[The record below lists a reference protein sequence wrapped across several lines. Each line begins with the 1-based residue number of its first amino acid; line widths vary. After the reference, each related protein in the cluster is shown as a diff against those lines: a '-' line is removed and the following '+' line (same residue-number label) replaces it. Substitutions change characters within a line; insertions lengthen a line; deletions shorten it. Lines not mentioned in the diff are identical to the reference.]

1 MIREYKDA
9 DRNSIM
15 KLWLNTNIQ
24 SHSFISEEYW
34 RSHYDMVKEM
44 LPKAELYVYED
55 DTSGTVEGFIGLT
68 GDYIAGIFVR
78 GDVQSKGIGKQLLDH
93 AKMCKTGLSLKVYRR
108 NERAVR
114 FYLREQ
120 FVVDSESIDE
130 DTYEKEFVMKWD
142 SSGICHTQDMP

>member
-1 MIREYKDA
+1 
-9 DRNSIM
+9 
-15 KLWLNTNIQ
+15 
-24 SHSFISEEYW
+24 
-34 RSHYDMVKEM
+34 MVKEM

-55 DTSGTVEGFIGLT
+55 DTSGAVEGFIGLT

-78 GDVQSKGIGKQLLDH
+78 ADVQSKGIGKQLLDH
-93 AKMCKTGLSLKVYRR
+93 AKMRKTGLSLKVYRR

-120 FVVDSESIDE
+120 FAVDSESIDE

>member
-44 LPKAELYVYED
+44 LPKAEL
-55 DTSGTVEGFIGLT
+55 
-68 GDYIAGIFVR
+68 
-78 GDVQSKGIGKQLLDH
+78 
-93 AKMCKTGLSLKVYRR
+93 
-108 NERAVR
+108 
-114 FYLREQ
+114 
-120 FVVDSESIDE
+120 
-130 DTYEKEFVMKWD
+130 
-142 SSGICHTQDMP
+142 